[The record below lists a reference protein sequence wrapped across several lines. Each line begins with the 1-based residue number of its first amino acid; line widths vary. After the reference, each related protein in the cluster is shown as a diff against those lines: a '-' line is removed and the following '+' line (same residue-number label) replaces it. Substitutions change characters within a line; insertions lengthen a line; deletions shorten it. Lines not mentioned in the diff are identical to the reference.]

1 MKKSVNE
8 PAHIAQNTHD
18 KDTKPSEL
26 GSCYFNTTRQAN
38 NLSVHLIK
46 NVVNV
51 VSCNTDSLVR
61 LHPPTF
67 CDRYYVIGLSRRESE
82 RDEVVTTL

>member
-1 MKKSVNE
+1 MTYVISPKMKKSVNE

-51 VSCNTDSLVR
+51 VSCNTDSLV
-61 LHPPTF
+61 PPPSTNF
-67 CDRYYVIGLSRRESE
+67 L
-82 RDEVVTTL
+82 